1 MDKKR
6 VHLIIYG
13 KVQGVFFRASTK
25 DKAVELGLKGF
36 VRNKP
41 DGTVEVISEGSGK
54 QLQELVAWC
63 HEGPD
68 HSIIELVKLDW
79 QPYIEEFEEFTII

>member
-13 KVQGVFFRASTK
+13 KVQGVFFRAFTK
-25 DKAVELGLKGF
+25 DKAIELGLKGF
-36 VRNKP
+36 VRNKL
-41 DGTVEVISEGSGK
+41 DETVEVVAEGPEK
-54 QLQELVAWC
+54 QLQELAAWC

-68 HSIIELVKLDW
+68 HSIVELVRLDW
-79 QPYIEEFEEFTII
+79 QPYIGEFEEFNII

>member
-6 VHLIIYG
+6 AHLIIYG

-25 DKAVELGLKGF
+25 DKAIELGLKGF
-36 VRNKP
+36 VRNQP
-41 DGTVEVISEGSGK
+41 DGTVEVIAEGSEK

-63 HEGPD
+63 HEGHGNLVSSCSCFQHRPVAV
-68 HSIIELVKLDW
+68 HSR
-79 QPYIEEFEEFTII
+79 

>member
-25 DKAVELGLKGF
+25 DKAIELRLKGL
-36 VRNKP
+36 VRNKR
-41 DGTVEVISEGSGK
+41 DATVEVIAEGPEK

-68 HSIIELVKLDW
+68 HSIVELVKLDW
-79 QPYIEEFEEFTII
+79 QPYIGEFEEFTII

>member
-1 MDKKR
+1 MDKKGVR
-6 VHLIIYG
+6 LIIHG

-25 DKAVELGLKGF
+25 DKAIELGLKGF

-41 DGTVEVISEGSGK
+41 DETVEVIAEGPEK
-54 QLQELVAWC
+54 QLRELVAWC

-68 HSIIELVKLDW
+68 HSIVELVKLDW
-79 QPYIEEFEEFTII
+79 QSYI

>member
-6 VHLIIYG
+6 AHLIICG

-25 DKAVELGLKGF
+25 DKAIELGLKGF

-41 DGTVEVISEGSGK
+41 DETVEVIAEGTEK
-54 QLQELVAWC
+54 QIQELVTWC

-68 HSIIELVKLDW
+68 HSIVELVKLDC
-79 QPYIEEFEEFTII
+79 QPYIGEFEEFTII